1 MGNPHKYAKVT
12 AASLLV
18 ALGIIYGDI
27 GTSPL
32 YVFKAIVHG
41 HLISEQL
48 IYGGISAIVW
58 TLTLQTTFKY
68 IYLTLQADNRGEGG
82 VFSLYAL
89 VRRYGK
95 WVYIPAI
102 LGATTL
108 LADGVIQPPISIS
121 SAVEG
126 LAGVKAFADII
137 KPGNS
142 LTIGIVIGIIALLFF
157 FQRFG
162 TKVVGFAFGPI
173 MLVWFSMLFILGAV
187 QIADH
192 PEVLK
197 CLNPYYAYDL
207 LTNYPGG
214 FWLLGAIFLCTTGA
228 EALYNDMGHCGLR
241 NIRRTWV
248 FVKIALITNYMGQGA
263 WLLATA
269 GPELGERNPFYA
281 IMPQWFLLI
290 GVGIATA
297 AAVVACQA
305 VISGSFTLINEA
317 ITLNFWPRVKVKF
330 PTLIRGQI
338 YIPSVNWILFLGC
351 VGVMLYFKKSSAMEA
366 VYGFFIVVA
375 MLMTTTLMY
384 GYLHYVK
391 RWHLALVL
399 PLMGIFFG
407 MEVANFIANAVKI
420 LAQPFLLIFVFA
432 LVAIMFIWYRARKIT
447 NRFLDFVPLTNHA
460 QALTDLSNDK
470 EVPKFATHLVY
481 LTKADR
487 ATSVEKQIIASIMSK
502 KLKRAEIYWFVHVN
516 YTDEPYTMEYRVN
529 ELVNDKVI
537 RVDFDLGFRVQ
548 PRINL
553 LFKRVLQE
561 LAENQELVFSSKY
574 ESIQKSDFHTDITY
588 VLTERVMSVENELS
602 LKDDIIL
609 DAYFALKQIALND
622 RDAFGLDES
631 DTVIEYVPLLISE
644 PAQVPLKRK
653 ALLRPV
659 GTALPEKEGK
669 GNASDES

>member
-1 MGNPHKYAKVT
+1 MGHPFKNSKVT

-41 HLISEQL
+41 HMISEQL
-48 IYGGISAIVW
+48 IYGGISAVVW

-95 WVYIPAI
+95 WLYIPAI

-121 SAVEG
+121 SAIEG
-126 LAGVKAFADII
+126 LAGVKAFADVIE
-137 KPGNS
+137 PGNN
-142 LTIGIVIGIIALLFF
+142 LTIGIVVGIIALLFF

-187 QIADH
+187 QITEH
-192 PEVLK
+192 PNVLK

-207 LTNYPGG
+207 LANYPGG

-228 EALYNDMGHCGLR
+228 EALYNDMGHCGLG

-263 WLLATA
+263 WLLASA

-290 GVGIATA
+290 GVGIATC

-330 PTLIRGQI
+330 PTEIRGQI

-351 VGVMLYFKKSSAMEA
+351 FGVMLYFKKSQAMEA

-384 GYLHYVK
+384 GYLRYVK

-407 MEVANFIANAVKI
+407 LEVANFIANAVKI
-420 LAQPFLLIFVFA
+420 LHQPFLLVFVFA
-432 LVAIMFIWYRARKIT
+432 LVAIMLIWYRARKIT
-447 NRFLDFVPLTNHA
+447 NRFLNFVPLTNHA

-470 EVPKFATHLVY
+470 EIPKFATHLVY

-487 ATSVEKQIIASIMSK
+487 ATSVEKQIIASIMAK

-609 DAYFALKQIALND
+609 DAYFALKQVALND

-631 DTVIEYVPLLISE
+631 DTVIEYVPLLIHE

-653 ALLRPV
+653 ALNRPV

-669 GNASDES
+669 KEESRES